1 MNGNALAAL
10 MPVVLLIGLGWGVAR
25 AGLVRQTAIKDFSNL
40 VFLVLLPALL
50 FRTMAQVHIA
60 ELDYQPIG
68 VYFLSAIL
76 VFALTML
83 VYGFNTLAAAR
94 GLANMFSNA
103 AMIGVPL
110 VGLAF
115 GEQGLVTLFTLI
127 SVHALVLLTGA
138 TLVFELAYSREQ
150 KALARAQADGIK
162 IVERSMLRT
171 LLQAVRNSIFHPVPM
186 PIVAGLI
193 WSLTGW
199 PLPAVLDTSL
209 KMLGSAMGPV
219 ALLLVG
225 ATLAYTKLGAHWRP
239 ALRITL
245 VKSLAHPLIFLAC
258 AWLLDLHGP
267 AMGIML
273 ICAALPVGTN
283 ALLFTQRYH
292 VAQDEVVASIA
303 MSTLVGLITLPL
315 LLALLAARPGL

>member
-1 MNGNALAAL
+1 
-10 MPVVLLIGLGWGVAR
+10 
-25 AGLVRQTAIKDFSNL
+25 
-40 VFLVLLPALL
+40 
-50 FRTMAQVHIA
+50 
-60 ELDYQPIG
+60 
-68 VYFLSAIL
+68 
-76 VFALTML
+76 
-83 VYGFNTLAAAR
+83 
-94 GLANMFSNA
+94 
-103 AMIGVPL
+103 
-110 VGLAF
+110 
-115 GEQGLVTLFTLI
+115 
-127 SVHALVLLTGA
+127 
-138 TLVFELAYSREQ
+138 
-150 KALARAQADGIK
+150 
-162 IVERSMLRT
+162 MLRT